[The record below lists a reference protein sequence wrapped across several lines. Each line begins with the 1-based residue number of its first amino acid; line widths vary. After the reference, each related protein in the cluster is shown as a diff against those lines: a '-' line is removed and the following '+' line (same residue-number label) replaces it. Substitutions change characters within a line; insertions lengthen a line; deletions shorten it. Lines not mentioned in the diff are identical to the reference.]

1 MNTQDDRAHGGIKT
15 CIKNEQNM
23 SGYVPGPLVTNVL
36 S

>member
-1 MNTQDDRAHGGIKT
+1 MNTRNDHAHMEIKT

-23 SGYVPGPLVTNVL
+23 SGYVPGPPVVNAL